1 MKTLEHSSTINH
13 ARRHLVLGAAAA
25 LATTLWT
32 APAPALAQGAADKN
46 KVVFQVSDSDPAK
59 WGLAL
64 NNAHNVQSE
73 LGADKVDLVIVVYG
87 PGIGMLK
94 ADSIQG
100 NRIADAMK
108 SGVKVLACENT
119 MKAQKLSRDDML
131 PNLGY
136 VPAGVVEL
144 MRRQQQGYAYIRP

>member
-1 MKTLEHSSTINH
+1 MTSIHPARTISSV
-13 ARRHLVLGAAAA
+13 RRLLVLAGAAMLAGALLSAAA
-25 LATTLWT
+25 LAQ
-32 APAPALAQGAADKN
+32 APAVTN
-46 KVVFQVSDSDPAK
+46 KVVFQVSDNDPAK

-64 NNAHNVQSE
+64 NNAHNVQTE

-94 ADSIQG
+94 AESVQG
-100 NRIADAMK
+100 NRITDALK